1 VSRSHPE
8 SPTSPGVDRCKN
20 PLPMDPLLRH
30 DCPSGSLRSSRSV
43 SYSRS
48 VGHDHVDDERSDDEL
63 LAAWQAG
70 DGKSG
75 ELLWKRHSRSVQRF
89 FRNKVPWAVAMDLAQ
104 RTLERAL
111 RLQQPV
117 HSLRGYLLGIA
128 KNQLFDY
135 LRDEQRKQRRDADLE
150 TLVIDDTVE
159 SPEAWVGA
167 KREKRVLLHALRRM
181 PLPIQLVLELRYWE
195 RLSDGEVAEVLDLSI
210 GTVKSRIRTGQVG
223 LRKEI
228 TRLVSS
234 PQQLQ
239 STLDSL
245 EQWASR
251 THARTAGADLDEGAD
266 DPEIAVA
273 SPATEVTIRM

>member
-1 VSRSHPE
+1 MK
-8 SPTSPGVDRCKN
+8 T
-20 PLPMDPLLRH
+20 
-30 DCPSGSLRSSRSV
+30 
-43 SYSRS
+43 
-48 VGHDHVDDERSDDEL
+48 
-63 LAAWQAG
+63 
-70 DGKSG
+70 G

-111 RLQQPV
+111 QLQLPV
-117 HSLRGYLLGIA
+117 RSFRGYLLGIA

-159 SPEAWVGA
+159 SPEVWVGA
-167 KREKRVLLHALRRM
+167 KREKRVLLQALRRM

-195 RLSDGEVAEVLDLSI
+195 RLSDGAVAEVLELSL
-210 GTVKSRIRTGQVG
+210 GTIKSRIRTGLVE
-223 LRKEI
+223 LRAEI

-234 PQQLQ
+234 PEQLQ

-251 THARTAGADLDEGAD
+251 THARTADDELDEDAD
-266 DPEIAVA
+266 SPDTAGA
-273 SPATEVTIRM
+273 SPSADATTLM